1 MTFPLGNFRSLY
13 TAFRDTP
20 DAAVMAAADEAQCL
34 YGGSGCSGDCSE
46 SAWMAIT
53 AHILA
58 ANDPCTAGGGNVTSA
73 TIGDVSVTREGKGRP
88 RDDFSYWLS
97 STPYGLK
104 ALALIKACNPIG
116 KYYGGRQETMA
127 IRRQRW

>member
-1 MTFPLGNFRSLY
+1 MTFPLATFRSLY
-13 TAFRDTP
+13 TAFADTP
-20 DAAVMAAADEAQCL
+20 DADVMAASNEAACL
-34 YGGSGCSGDCSE
+34 YSGGVCGGNCSE
-46 SAWMAIT
+46 SAWMALT
-53 AHILA
+53 AHVLA
-58 ANDPCTAGGGNVTSA
+58 ASGDTGGGGSVTSA

-88 RDDFSYWLS
+88 RDDLSFWLS

-116 KYYGGRQETMA
+116 KYYGGRQETAA